1 MESRLADHR
10 RQKIVEALEATR
22 QEEVEQSEDESD
34 KPGDLDYKSADE
46 KVRSAFKNLISKL
59 KSNPLNFDQVNNYYL
74 LFYCCRF
81 LTCSQF
87 FGWMPKG
94 PGLVLS
100 VINVIIL

>member
-59 KSNPLNFDQVNNYYL
+59 KCNPLNFDQVNNAKRTRSC
-74 LFYCCRF
+74 FI
-81 LTCSQF
+81 
-87 FGWMPKG
+87 GH
-94 PGLVLS
+94 
-100 VINVIIL
+100 

>member
-74 LFYCCRF
+74 LSYCWRCPICR
-81 LTCSQF
+81 LC
-87 FGWMPKG
+87 W
-94 PGLVLS
+94 
-100 VINVIIL
+100 